1 MCEADADVLLLC
13 SQLVEVLEG
22 AILCGEHEVAQN
34 VLLRGTM
41 GGLCRFAISSFRKV
55 PRRGSSAAF
64 LVDLINIIESTPHL
78 SEMIRREMRA
88 TWDEFV
94 CTDIAMHNAQ
104 RRHVFD
110 QQGSFEEDNSDGEE
124 TGRCE
129 GEPEGEGEE

>member
-1 MCEADADVLLLC
+1 MACFLLC
-13 SQLVEVLEG
+13 LQLVEVLEG
-22 AILCGEHEVAQN
+22 AMLCGVDEVAQN

-41 GGLCRFAISSFRKV
+41 GGLCRFAIASFRRV

-64 LVDLINIIESTPHL
+64 LVDLINIIESTPQL

-110 QQGSFEEDNSDGEE
+110 QQDTFGEDDSDGET
-124 TGRCE
+124 TGRAE
-129 GEPEGEGEE
+129 GEPEGEGEDEKE